1 MVRKLWRSAF
11 GVVVAAFLMAAFA
24 PLLSST
30 PVAHADEACTW
41 NWGLKQSFRSY
52 IKGNIAR
59 GGWGANGIGFKGD
72 ETGDGAFVFTAG
84 KPDVSGGNVTIPF
97 NGTLSFTG
105 HEGVLDMTM
114 SDFKVKAS
122 GNQAKISVDYVS
134 YELNRQDYSRG
145 KQIKGDDEVI
155 ATINLDNPV
164 KDGAEKV
171 DLAGSTS
178 LTSGGVKLFT
188 GFYKEGEVLDP
199 SSGTIALDGSC
210 SGGSGSGSGGGSKR
224 PLTSI
229 TGSFTGFNKEAMDI
243 LSETNDTMNG
253 ITTFM
258 GNTQA
263 FLDELESFNNRGE
276 SNSNSGGSASGT
288 SNSTGG
294 NSASTNSASG
304 NSSPSNSGSGGSGG
318 ASGTGKAAGS
328 GPAHSGSANSGA
340 SGSGNS
346 GAGASG
352 GDGAVCEATG
362 VTQATAQWGVK
373 KSFQSYITGS
383 IAQGRWDLSGVGY
396 ENGRFQFTGN
406 SGAVKDNAG
415 SVQYGGSIQFSG
427 HHGKLD
433 LNIANLEI
441 TFNGN
446 SGELIGDVRSSN
458 MEGEKKDFGR
468 TVIGSL
474 NFSSLDVGSDAVSG
488 EASVS
493 LSETGSH
500 AFADFYEPGLQLD
513 PLSFHAT
520 LGGSADCGAVSG
532 GGGASS
538 GSGSGGAGAGGN
550 GKGGSASKGGAHAA
564 AGDPAHAGDSSQGYE
579 DGSNKFKVKSATS
592 PGGNMDNPTTYLLLF
607 IVGLIIAGGS
617 TSRLVMN
624 NS

>member
-1 MVRKLWRSAF
+1 
-11 GVVVAAFLMAAFA
+11 
-24 PLLSST
+24 
-30 PVAHADEACTW
+30 
-41 NWGLKQSFRSY
+41 
-52 IKGNIAR
+52 
-59 GGWGANGIGFKGD
+59 
-72 ETGDGAFVFTAG
+72 
-84 KPDVSGGNVTIPF
+84 
-97 NGTLSFTG
+97 
-105 HEGVLDMTM
+105 
-114 SDFKVKAS
+114 
-122 GNQAKISVDYVS
+122 
-134 YELNRQDYSRG
+134 
-145 KQIKGDDEVI
+145 
-155 ATINLDNPV
+155 
-164 KDGAEKV
+164 
-171 DLAGSTS
+171 
-178 LTSGGVKLFT
+178 
-188 GFYKEGEVLDP
+188 
-199 SSGTIALDGSC
+199 
-210 SGGSGSGSGGGSKR
+210 
-224 PLTSI
+224 
-229 TGSFTGFNKEAMDI
+229 
-243 LSETNDTMNG
+243 
-253 ITTFM
+253 
-258 GNTQA
+258 
-263 FLDELESFNNRGE
+263 
-276 SNSNSGGSASGT
+276 
-288 SNSTGG
+288 
-294 NSASTNSASG
+294 
-304 NSSPSNSGSGGSGG
+304 
-318 ASGTGKAAGS
+318 
-328 GPAHSGSANSGA
+328 
-340 SGSGNS
+340 
-346 GAGASG
+346 
-352 GDGAVCEATG
+352 
-362 VTQATAQWGVK
+362 
-373 KSFQSYITGS
+373 
-383 IAQGRWDLSGVGY
+383 VGY

-564 AGDPAHAGDSSQGYE
+564 AGDAAHAGDSSQGYE
-579 DGSNKFKVKSATS
+579 DGSNKFKIKSATS
-592 PGGNMDNPTTYLLLF
+592 PSGNMDNPTTYLLLF